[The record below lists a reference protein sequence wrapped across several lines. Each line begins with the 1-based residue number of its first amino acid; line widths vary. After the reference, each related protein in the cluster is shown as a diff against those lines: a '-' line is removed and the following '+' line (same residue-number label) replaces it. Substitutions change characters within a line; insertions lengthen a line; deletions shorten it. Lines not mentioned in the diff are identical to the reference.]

1 MMLDKVYPTKKA
13 DLVRAIQKTRI
24 NKIEVIDGYTP
35 ADERELIKTAKNMS
49 AGSGDVTIIIIK
61 S

>member
-24 NKIEVIDGYTP
+24 NKIEVIDGYTS
-35 ADERELIKTAKNMS
+35 ADERELTRPQRTCQQDLVM
-49 AGSGDVTIIIIK
+49 
-61 S
+61 